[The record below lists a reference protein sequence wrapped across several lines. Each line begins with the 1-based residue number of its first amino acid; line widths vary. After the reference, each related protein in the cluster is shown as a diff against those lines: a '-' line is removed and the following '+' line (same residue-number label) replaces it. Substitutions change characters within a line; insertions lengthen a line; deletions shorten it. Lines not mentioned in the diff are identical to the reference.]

1 MVLCCVCIPW
11 GRSCMFVNL
20 CAFCL
25 LHQKTFCARSLLRQK
40 GFYAR
45 SLSTRKHRKP
55 FTPETS
61 KNLYTKQQ
69 YTTMQLHETSFT
81 YKEFLHQPVTPGRGW
96 SKSMDTNELKL
107 QTRVN
112 LIPTKHP
119 LQPKV
124 SKPEASAPKRGKTIL
139 APVLHTRTCHE
150 EQPFTSG
157 TLFQK
162 RNLLYQTLS
171 SETKIPCGKESLHQ
185 PVKDTKNTTLL
196 PLTSI
201 CTVLRVRQARCK
213 SCETPDSRVL
223 TPPQEKRMVK
233 KSQVNRK
240 WRVKKEKHKE
250 KEKDKDRTGKWR
262 VVAGIVF
269 GDVGLSLFFVAGAVF
284 GDVRSVT
291 FCGFSWHL
299 VTFGFHGWWPYGP
312 GIKDLASATLRQ
324 ICVPLFVGF
333 THRNFRHRLARF
345 YVRECVAHVSGASYW
360 RKMCHAKRGCCKKF
374 AQDGNGRKVVQDIY
388 AKWVNGLWKIAMQDG
403 LCKRDNSLQKRPFPK
418 FLKKSYS
425 E

>member
-124 SKPEASAPKRGKTIL
+124 SKPEASAPKRVKQFLHQFCTQEL
-139 APVLHTRTCHE
+139 AM
-150 EQPFTSG
+150 
-157 TLFQK
+157 K
-162 RNLLYQTLS
+162 NNLLHR
-171 SETKIPCGKESLHQ
+171 EPFF
-185 PVKDTKNTTLL
+185 
-196 PLTSI
+196 
-201 CTVLRVRQARCK
+201 
-213 SCETPDSRVL
+213 
-223 TPPQEKRMVK
+223 KR
-233 KSQVNRK
+233 
-240 WRVKKEKHKE
+240 E
-250 KEKDKDRTGKWR
+250 
-262 VVAGIVF
+262 
-269 GDVGLSLFFVAGAVF
+269 
-284 GDVRSVT
+284 T
-291 FCGFSWHL
+291 FCTKHFPQKPKS
-299 VTFGFHGWWPYGP
+299 
-312 GIKDLASATLRQ
+312 LA
-324 ICVPLFVGF
+324 
-333 THRNFRHRLARF
+333 
-345 YVRECVAHVSGASYW
+345 
-360 RKMCHAKRGCCKKF
+360 AK
-374 AQDGNGRKVVQDIY
+374 
-388 AKWVNGLWKIAMQDG
+388 
-403 LCKRDNSLQKRPFPK
+403 SLYTNP
-418 FLKKSYS
+418 
-425 E
+425 